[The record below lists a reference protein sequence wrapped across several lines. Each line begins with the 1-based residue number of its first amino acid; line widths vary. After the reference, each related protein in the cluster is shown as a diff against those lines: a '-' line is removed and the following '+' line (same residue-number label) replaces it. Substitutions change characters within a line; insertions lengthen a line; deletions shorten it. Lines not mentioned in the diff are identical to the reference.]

1 MNVKQVYLSKQASLK
16 PPLTC
21 LSYNVMIVK
30 QVDLSKQTCQEL
42 VLMEIT
48 VMRELHHPNLV
59 SVDQVAMQ
67 LWY

>member
-1 MNVKQVYLSKQASLK
+1 MIVKQVMLVKQ
-16 PPLTC
+16 
-21 LSYNVMIVK
+21 VMIVE

-48 VMRELHHPNLV
+48 VMGELHHPNLV

-67 LWY
+67 L